1 MRREQFPR
9 AQTRR
14 TIGYQASVGNL
25 YYTHVMY
32 LPGSERSPATPP
44 GRVLTGT
51 RFVASGS
58 VSGVVFQKG
67 RRSVLRC
74 RTWME
79 PATSTR
85 MTWTARVQR
94 HALVAQKED
103 RPEATVR
110 DLQLLARWKN
120 PFARTTRSSMPVDK
134 RQTDRHREARLGA
147 DPWGRRWGFSAVK
160 Q

>member
-85 MTWTARVQR
+85 MTWTARVQT

-110 DLQLLARWKN
+110 DLQLLARWEEPLCPYDEKLH
-120 PFARTTRSSMPVDK
+120 ARRQATD
-134 RQTDRHREARLGA
+134 RQTQRGTAWR
-147 DPWGRRWGFSAVK
+147 
-160 Q
+160 

>member
-1 MRREQFPR
+1 MRREQVPR

-32 LPGSERSPATPP
+32 PPGSERSPATPP

-85 MTWTARVQR
+85 MTWPGCRDMR
-94 HALVAQKED
+94 SWRRKRID
-103 RPEATVR
+103 RKRQYAICSCSL
-110 DLQLLARWKN
+110 DGKN

-147 DPWGRRWGFSAVK
+147 DPWGRRWGFSAVI